1 MSTLILQELVN
12 KAQHIVYMESMM
24 LYICCCLG
32 VKHRSS
38 MVTSAVVRVCPH
50 NMCKCR
56 RDKGRRILDPDIV
69 KGLRK
74 IVKKRKE
81 ADEWK
86 EDNSLLQQLLR
97 NPEKRKVVKELM
109 QAIS

>member
-1 MSTLILQELVN
+1 
-12 KAQHIVYMESMM
+12 
-24 LYICCCLG
+24 
-32 VKHRSS
+32 
-38 MVTSAVVRVCPH
+38 
-50 NMCKCR
+50 MCKCR